1 MSAVLEPQ
9 SPMLSDA
16 ALVERVIQRDSTALI
31 ELERRHRGSLYAQV
45 YAALADATLA
55 EAIVR
60 DAFTEFWLAAP
71 RFTEQRSATTW
82 LRSMTRELARAELA
96 LRDAQYATFVRRTDE
111 ANPDSSA
118 SRPRAESA
126 RRADAGAEPPRIGYS
141 ERESGGSDGTPRD
154 ESAW

>member
-9 SPMLSDA
+9 SPVLSDA

-31 ELERRHRGSLYAQV
+31 ELERRHRGSLYAQA

-60 DAFTEFWLAAP
+60 EAFTELWFAAP
-71 RFTEQRSATTW
+71 RFVGQRSATTW
-82 LRSMTRELARAELA
+82 LRSMTRELTRAELA
-96 LRDAQYATFVRRTDE
+96 LRDPQYATFVRRTDE

-118 SRPRAESA
+118 GRPRAESA
-126 RRADAGAEPPRIGYS
+126 RRADAGAEPPGIGYG
-141 ERESGGSDGTPRD
+141 EAESGGSDGTPRD